1 MTDNRLLK
9 LIPRIHEQMT
19 DKKLCG
25 LRSVPSLFR
34 LFANGVH
41 CCPPKRRRDYKET
54 ALLFGRVAGCLTW
67 SVNARSRHC
76 SACLGYS
83 PPDRLCRRSTSG
95 GSAAGRLTA
104 PPPPP
109 SAGSLCSALL
119 RSAPWV
125 VFCLRSAPTMLKK
138 KIAKGFAFH
147 NFFSNK
153 NTTNPTIYP
162 NFAL

>member
-1 MTDNRLLK
+1 
-9 LIPRIHEQMT
+9 MT

-83 PPDRLCRRSTSG
+83 PPDRLAGVRPPFRS
-95 GSAAGRLTA
+95 SARSARSFLRFTPKTKAVFSRKKSVRGERTFFPKMAYLVFVPHPLHKNIIRKKVLYITRSYVTFFI
-104 PPPPP
+104 PPPL
-109 SAGSLCSALL
+109 ATGNI
-119 RSAPWV
+119 
-125 VFCLRSAPTMLKK
+125 T
-138 KIAKGFAFH
+138 
-147 NFFSNK
+147 
-153 NTTNPTIYP
+153 
-162 NFAL
+162 